1 MSNTNDTSNLDHGT
15 LEDHRLLADSELEGV
30 SGGGTN
36 GSNVAAGWN
45 TTMSTGPIQGNVNI
59 MTTDGLMSMY
69 GRGNAG
75 AIK

>member
-1 MSNTNDTSNLDHGT
+1 MNDISNLDH
-15 LEDHRLLADSELEGV
+15 RELTETQLDGV

-36 GSNVAAGWN
+36 GGNVAAGWN
-45 TTMSTGPIQGNVNI
+45 TTMSTGPIEGNVNI